1 MSSLTETQTLSKS
14 KRLSIAAIL
23 GSLSALGP
31 LSIDMYLPAFPQI
44 AEEFH
49 TTASLTQLSLTA
61 CLIGLAVGQLVIG
74 PISDVKGRRKP
85 LLIGMLIY
93 AIVSII
99 CMLSTSIWGFIGLR
113 FLQGLAGAA
122 GLVISRASVRDLYS
136 GPDLIRFMATLMVI
150 NGVAPILAPII
161 GGEVLNYTS
170 WKGVFGLLSIFGII
184 MIIGIYYALEET
196 LPTNRRSRGGL
207 VNTLRTFG
215 KLLKDAGFMGYV
227 MTQGF
232 VMASMFAYISGS
244 SFVMQGIYGLS
255 VREYSLMFAINGLGI
270 VIAGQIA
277 GRLAHRFS
285 ARGLLNTGLSM
296 SGLGAVLLLVTVFAK
311 LPLVFVL
318 VGLFLVVSSVGLITT
333 TASSL
338 ALDKQ
343 GERAGSAS
351 AMLGTTSFLFGG
363 IVAPLVGL
371 GGEGTAAPMVIIIAV
386 MVACAWVFYFI
397 AEQNAEVSKTITYD
411 HSS

>member
-215 KLLKDAGFMGYV
+215 KLLKDTGFMGYV

-397 AEQNAEVSKTITYD
+397 AKQNAEVSKTITYD